1 MAKIISQNDYDSK
14 QITDSIRYFFERFH
28 LSAVLKASNAKKS
41 KGVTPLQ
48 IVSYAFA
55 LVFRNKSMYMDMV
68 LGNSELSFA
77 KDTYYRFMNSI
88 SINWIRF
95 TTLLAAN
102 ICKESIAPATS
113 EDRVNALIID
123 DSTYSRSC
131 SKKVEML
138 AKIYDHAK
146 NMYLYGFRM
155 LTLGWTDGNTFLP
168 VNHILLSSSSK
179 CQVNGCNPIDY
190 RSNGYKRRKLAIM
203 KGTDA
208 MIELIKEAKKAMI
221 PADYVLFDSW
231 FASPKTLI
239 AVQKLGYEVIAMIKR
254 SEKMTFNYEG
264 QKRSLKEIYKTNRK
278 RRGRSKYLLSVVVDV
293 EKDGAVIPA
302 KVVYVRNRSKRKDY
316 LCLISTN
323 VNIDEE
329 EIIRIY
335 SKRWQI
341 EVFFKM
347 CKSYLKLAK
356 ECKSL
361 SYDAMTAH
369 VAIVFTRYMMLA
381 VENRESEEPRTLG
394 EMFAYFMDEV
404 ADVTFIY
411 AFNII
416 MEIFSNMMIEEFDLD
431 EEKISL
437 MVDKFVSALT
447 PSMQR
452 HLQAA

>member
-55 LVFRNKSMYMDMV
+55 LAFRNKSMYMDMV

-168 VNHILLSSSSK
+168 VNYILLSPSSK
-179 CQVNGCNPIDY
+179 CQVNGCNK
-190 RSNGYKRRKLAIM
+190 SN
-203 KGTDA
+203 
-208 MIELIKEAKKAMI
+208 
-221 PADYVLFDSW
+221 
-231 FASPKTLI
+231 
-239 AVQKLGYEVIAMIKR
+239 
-254 SEKMTFNYEG
+254 
-264 QKRSLKEIYKTNRK
+264 
-278 RRGRSKYLLSVVVDV
+278 
-293 EKDGAVIPA
+293 
-302 KVVYVRNRSKRKDY
+302 
-316 LCLISTN
+316 CLI
-323 VNIDEE
+323 
-329 EIIRIY
+329 
-335 SKRWQI
+335 
-341 EVFFKM
+341 
-347 CKSYLKLAK
+347 
-356 ECKSL
+356 
-361 SYDAMTAH
+361 
-369 VAIVFTRYMMLA
+369 
-381 VENRESEEPRTLG
+381 G
-394 EMFAYFMDEV
+394 
-404 ADVTFIY
+404 
-411 AFNII
+411 
-416 MEIFSNMMIEEFDLD
+416 
-431 EEKISL
+431 
-437 MVDKFVSALT
+437 KF
-447 PSMQR
+447 
-452 HLQAA
+452 

>member
-1 MAKIISQNDYDSK
+1 
-14 QITDSIRYFFERFH
+14 
-28 LSAVLKASNAKKS
+28 
-41 KGVTPLQ
+41 
-48 IVSYAFA
+48 
-55 LVFRNKSMYMDMV
+55 
-68 LGNSELSFA
+68 
-77 KDTYYRFMNSI
+77 
-88 SINWIRF
+88 
-95 TTLLAAN
+95 
-102 ICKESIAPATS
+102 
-113 EDRVNALIID
+113 
-123 DSTYSRSC
+123 
-131 SKKVEML
+131 
-138 AKIYDHAK
+138 
-146 NMYLYGFRM
+146 
-155 LTLGWTDGNTFLP
+155 
-168 VNHILLSSSSK
+168 
-179 CQVNGCNPIDY
+179 
-190 RSNGYKRRKLAIM
+190 M

-302 KVVYVRNRSKRKDY
+302 KVVYVRNRSNRKDY

-381 VENRESEEPRTLG
+381 VENRESEDPRTLG
-394 EMFAYFMDEV
+394 ELFAYFMDEV